1 MIRRLLNFV
10 VYLLGLAA
18 RPFRLLWRALD
29 FTRRAIPNLIL
40 LFVLLLI
47 VAAVLQPGPSVPAG
61 AALILRPSGALVE
74 QTVGES
80 ALDGLFSPDGHART
94 TVLAGLLEAVRAAE
108 EDPRI
113 KLLVLETDDLDVAG
127 LSKLA
132 ELRAAIAD
140 FKMSGK
146 PVLARGER
154 FSQGQYY
161 LASVS
166 DEIHLARDGFVLLQG
181 LASFN
186 TYFRDALDKI
196 GVKMNVF
203 RVGEYK
209 SAAEPFV
216 RNDMS
221 RESRAAAREL
231 LDGLWAR
238 LRDDVIVARK
248 LTPERFDAYAIHY
261 RDALKATQG
270 DAAEAARAAGLI
282 DHFSSRE
289 QWQERIA
296 ERLRMTPGARFGK
309 KYPRIEADGY
319 LAAVRHERQRA
330 PAQIAVLV
338 AQGMIVD
345 GDPQTAPDVVSG
357 DSFVRL
363 IREARENRRVKAIVV
378 RIDSP
383 GGSATASEVIRE
395 ELELA
400 KKSKPVVVSMSS
412 LAASGGYW
420 IATAGNEIIAEPATI
435 TGSIGIFAAIPDI
448 SSLYAKLGLSVDGV
462 ATAPLAAALDVRRPL
477 APEAAQALQLSIEH
491 GYRRFIDIV
500 ATARHMQP
508 EAVDRIARGR
518 VWSGTEA
525 VALGL
530 IDRNGGLDAA
540 LAAAAKRANLGR
552 YTVVWPA
559 PEVSAMRQLG
569 RLFMSASAD
578 SEAAASPAVRL
589 VNTLAADLESLRFW
603 NDPRHIYVHCQCV
616 AP

>member
-1 MIRRLLNFV
+1 MIRRLLSFV
-10 VYLLGLAA
+10 TW
-18 RPFRLLWRALD
+18 PFRLLWRALD

-40 LFVLLLI
+40 LLVLLLI
-47 VAAVLQPGPSVPAG
+47 VAAVLHPGPSVPNG
-61 AALILRPSGALVE
+61 AVLILRPSGALVE
-74 QTVGES
+74 QAADDS
-80 ALDGLFSPDGHART
+80 AFDDLFSPDGRNRKTA
-94 TVLAGLLEAVRAAE
+94 LAGLLEAVRVARD
-108 EDPRI
+108 DPRI
-113 KLLVLETDDLDVAG
+113 KLLALETDDLDVAG

-161 LASVS
+161 LASVG
-166 DEIHLARDGFVLLQG
+166 DEIHLARDGFVLLPG

-186 TYFRDALDKI
+186 TYFREALDKI

-231 LDGLWAR
+231 LDGLWER
-238 LRDDVIVARK
+238 LRGDVAAARK
-248 LTPERFDAYAIHY
+248 LTPERFDAYVVHY

-282 DHFSSRE
+282 DRFSNRE
-289 QWQERIA
+289 QWQDRIA
-296 ERLRMTPGARFGK
+296 ERLGVTPKPNVRFDK
-309 KYPRIEADGY
+309 KYPRIEAGNY
-319 LAAVRHERQRA
+319 LAAVQRERQHA

-345 GDPQTAPDVVSG
+345 GDPQAAPDVVGG
-357 DSFVRL
+357 DSFARL

-383 GGSATASEVIRE
+383 GGSATASEIIRE

-412 LAASGGYW
+412 VAASGGYW
-420 IATAGNEIIAEPATI
+420 IATAGDEIIAEPATI
-435 TGSIGIFAAIPDI
+435 TGSIGIFAAVPDI
-448 SSLYAKLGLSVDGV
+448 SSLYAKLGLSIDGV
-462 ATAPLAAALDVRRPL
+462 ATAPLAAVLDVRRPL
-477 APEAAQALQLSIEH
+477 APEAAQALQLGIEH

-518 VWSGTEA
+518 VWSGVEA
-525 VALGL
+525 AELGL
-530 IDRNGGLDAA
+530 VDRNGGLEAA
-540 LAAAAKRANLGR
+540 LAAAAARANLKN
-552 YTVVWPA
+552 YSVVWPT
-559 PEVSAMRQLG
+559 PELSAMRQLG
-569 RLFMSASAD
+569 RLLTTASASG
-578 SEAAASPAVRL
+578 EATASPAMRL

-603 NDPRHIYVHCQCV
+603 NDPRHIYAHCQCV
-616 AP
+616 TP